1 MSVCCYCCHVRA
13 VPSEAGL
20 CPCLGTYC
28 PRCLRCELHCACTS
42 EQALRDILRD
52 RRQRFVSRRTAV
64 KEARRRARWRRRCDR
79 LEWQG
84 TLAAYEAQHDI
95 EYHI

>member
-1 MSVCCYCCHVRA
+1 MSRRCFCCHARTVEHG
-13 VPSEAGL
+13 SGL

-28 PRCLRCELHCACTS
+28 PRCLHCELHCTCPP
-42 EQALRDILRD
+42 EEVVRDALRD
-52 RRQRFVSRRTAV
+52 RRQRFVSRRAAI

-84 TLAAYEAQHDI
+84 VLAAYEAQQGI
-95 EYHI
+95 EYAI